1 MIQEMELILKACQAS
16 DRARMKKGESIPEFI
31 ARLIDASDK
40 AHETLFWIENGP
52 QKGEYTGYP
61 GFDAYINDEF

>member
-1 MIQEMELILKACQAS
+1 MKNEMDLIVKACQA
-16 DRARMKKGESIPEFI
+16 DIKKGESIAEFI

-40 AHETLFWIENGP
+40 AHETLFSIENGR

-61 GFDAYINDEF
+61 GFEVYIHDDF